1 MGHRSLGAAAD
12 REAVRARL
20 NLYAVL
26 PNLADVVRFDP
37 EMAALV
43 SDRHVSI
50 GFRVANGLGANVRL
64 AGGECTVERTAC
76 RCTDHAGAAGPAA
89 GGLAQ
94 GLAEGPAAGGSPEG
108 AATAAEEGADAVA
121 TSAGGATKGPAGAD
135 VVLWFA
141 SPAHLNKMFD
151 GTAQPVPL
159 KGFTKLGFLKKEF
172 TQLTDR
178 MAYYLKPTDELLAD
192 PAYLAMNTRL
202 TLNTAALAVP
212 ILLAHD
218 PVARHLRGAFR
229 DGSVAIDVLPEGPNV
244 GLVFGPSSIRP
255 VQGRLEAPTALIR
268 MRDLQTA
275 NDFLNGRMDT
285 FAAVAL
291 GQVQIWGC
299 LPKVDTLSLV
309 LDRIPEYLS

>member
-1 MGHRSLGAAAD
+1 MGHRSEGAAAD

-20 NLYAVL
+20 NLFAVL
-26 PNLADVVRFDP
+26 PNLADVVRYDP

-43 SDRHVSI
+43 RDARVSV
-50 GFRVANGLGANVRL
+50 GFRVANGLGATVRL
-64 AGGECTVERTAC
+64 AGGECTVERAMSGPRTA
-76 RCTDHAGAAGPAA
+76 AGAAGLPA
-89 GGLAQ
+89 GD
-94 GLAEGPAAGGSPEG
+94 PPEG
-108 AATAAEEGADAVA
+108 AVGDGAGA
-121 TSAGGATKGPAGAD
+121 SAGGAGAD

-159 KGFTKLGFLKKEF
+159 RGFTKLGFLKKDF
-172 TQLTDR
+172 TRLTDR

-218 PVARHLRGAFR
+218 PVAKHLRGAFR
-229 DGSVAIDVLPEGPNV
+229 DGSVAIEVLPEGPSV

-255 VQGRLEAPTALIR
+255 VQGRIDEPTALIR

-291 GQVQIWGC
+291 GQVQLWGR